1 MTNVTFQTGSKLA
14 MNAIKPRKL
23 QLCVVYKV
31 LELPQNAKLCS
42 AKYKMDA
49 TVCSETFF
57 QWCFNFK
64 IIFVTQSTVFPLLKF
79 LSA

>member
-23 QLCVVYKV
+23 PLCVAYKV

-42 AKYKMDA
+42 AKYEIDA
-49 TVCSETFF
+49 TVCSETF
-57 QWCFNFK
+57 
-64 IIFVTQSTVFPLLKF
+64 L
-79 LSA
+79 

>member
-1 MTNVTFQTGSKLA
+1 

-23 QLCVVYKV
+23 PLCVAYKV

-49 TVCSETFF
+49 TVCAEKFF
-57 QWCFNFK
+57 QWCFNLM
-64 IIFVTQSTVFPLLKF
+64 IIVVT
-79 LSA
+79 